1 MADVIWVDG
10 GARNPKVPTLFQ
22 VADVDTGT
30 ITWVN
35 ADLVTRIVTR
45 CRCEALGQSLQESAG
60 PSLNPALTNRDAA
73 LQPDGRVPATTNAGE
88 FDLLHPVF
96 RDC

>member
-1 MADVIWVDG
+1 MTVIVDDGSDWRMADVIWVDG

-35 ADLVTRIVTR
+35 ADLGTHIVPMTRITGI
-45 CRCEALGQSLQESAG
+45 LGVWIR
-60 PSLNPALTNRDAA
+60 T
-73 LQPDGRVPATTNAGE
+73 GRP
-88 FDLLHPVF
+88 H
-96 RDC
+96 